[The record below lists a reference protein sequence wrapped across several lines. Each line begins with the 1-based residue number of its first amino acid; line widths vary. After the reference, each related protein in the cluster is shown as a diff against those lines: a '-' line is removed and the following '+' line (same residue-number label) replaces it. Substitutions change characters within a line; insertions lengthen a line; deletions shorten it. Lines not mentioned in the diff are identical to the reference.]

1 MEVNADFEKERGR
14 YESSAEKIIYTGAID
29 EYFGYC
35 YGALEYRSLRFET
48 ERLEVEDYQGN
59 AVVNYTD
66 AETPYTR
73 IIEHKHFQKTAGGH
87 TLITREYPQEWKKGE
102 EAYYPVNDEK
112 NNALYERYRL
122 LGEREKKVVFGGRLG
137 SYRYADMDKTL
148 LSALECVRQCLR
160 EN

>member
-1 MEVNADFEKERGR
+1 M
-14 YESSAEKIIYTGAID
+14 
-29 EYFGYC
+29 
-35 YGALEYRSLRFET
+35 
-48 ERLEVEDYQGN
+48 
-59 AVVNYTD
+59 
-66 AETPYTR
+66 
-73 IIEHKHFQKTAGGH
+73 
-87 TLITREYPQEWKKGE
+87 ITRKNHQECKKEEYEYYLEKKK
-102 EAYYPVNDEK
+102 K